1 MIQSKIGNIKLSV
14 MGCHTSFPTAP
25 LFYEKAYV
33 LIEDGVA
40 RISGY
45 KVSINEQGESYLQAV
60 EVFINMSNAV
70 IEWS

>member
-14 MGCHTSFPTAP
+14 MGCQAP